1 MLFALTQYPRY
12 SPPNRPNA
20 SGVDHPRRA
29 ALLRPS
35 CERCRETEV
44 VGGVRFFQSWNTG
57 RSQTQ
62 GYTVCI
68 LLSWFETLG
77 WTLILRIP
85 KIGSQLFIGIY
96 KRMNLTDLSLSWSN
110 SACICRSWWSE
121 DKDVWTPSVLRP
133 PSPAGPNHPN
143 TVHCWH
149 RSHSHRGGS
158 TSPVTPK

>member
-1 MLFALTQYPRY
+1 MLENGVISYYDSEDDVGKGSKGSIKMSVCDIKGGAFFQISKWPDDSSFTVLFALTQYPRY

-68 LLSWFETLG
+68 LLS
-77 WTLILRIP
+77 
-85 KIGSQLFIGIY
+85 
-96 KRMNLTDLSLSWSN
+96 
-110 SACICRSWWSE
+110 
-121 DKDVWTPSVLRP
+121 
-133 PSPAGPNHPN
+133 
-143 TVHCWH
+143 
-149 RSHSHRGGS
+149 
-158 TSPVTPK
+158 